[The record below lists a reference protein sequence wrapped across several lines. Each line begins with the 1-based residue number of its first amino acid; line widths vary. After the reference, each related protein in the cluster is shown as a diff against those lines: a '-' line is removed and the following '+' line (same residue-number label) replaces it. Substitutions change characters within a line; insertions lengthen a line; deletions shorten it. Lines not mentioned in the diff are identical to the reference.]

1 MVRRREVVIG
11 PDRRLRVTL
20 EVEQGKLRSWA
31 VQLEWWDPEEG
42 RFVWVTRYDT
52 SGGRVHRDR
61 NRIASHE
68 PVDLPEDPGEA
79 ARVAERELS
88 LKAEEYI
95 EAYRVAKAQGREGW

>member
-1 MVRRREVVIG
+1 MVHSQEVVIG

-42 RFVWVTRYDT
+42 RPVWVARYDT
-52 SGGRVHRDR
+52 AGGRDHRDR

-68 PVDLPEDPGEA
+68 PVDLPEDRGEA

-95 EAYRVAKAQGREGW
+95 EAYRAAKAQGRKAW